1 MGMNDR
7 MPIETAFSM
16 LTVIS
21 NAKKIYHRVEIYI
34 ETRLAFMAAMFNIC
48 LKLFH
53 YLHPDESPFK
63 MSFAEFSL

>member
-1 MGMNDR
+1 

-16 LTVIS
+16 LTVICK
-21 NAKKIYHRVEIYI
+21 AKKFHHLVQIYI

-53 YLHPDESPFK
+53 ELHPDETPFK